1 MRCGLVLITNAFV
14 VSWKTL
20 ITAQAFGSPRES
32 AWKLLLANG
41 CEVKVQFGPLSAE
54 ELAQAIDGA
63 DAALCGPDAYT
74 KDLFQRPQAA
84 NLKIISRWG
93 VGYDSIDVKASTEAG
108 IVVAYTPGF
117 LDEAVADYTFALL
130 LTLARRTA
138 EANEAIK
145 AGRWE
150 AFWGYDLAGKTLG
163 IIGCGRIG
171 QAVAR
176 RANGFGLRLLGY
188 DLLENSALRPLG
200 IQYAPLP
207 KLLASSDFVTLHA
220 SLTPQNRAMIGESEF
235 QQMKPNALFI
245 NTARGAHVNETA
257 LTKALRKKWIGGA
270 ALDVFAEEPLPAD
283 HPFRSTPNLLLSPHQ
298 AACARETGERIS
310 TAAAQAILD
319 LMRGQIPQSIV
330 NPEVFHSPTMRTPLR
345 PTRTAQFLD
354 GKNAVDKI

>member
-1 MRCGLVLITNAFV
+1 MRRGSVFITNAFV
-14 VSWKTL
+14 MSWKTL

-41 CEVKVQFGPLSAE
+41 CEVKAQFGPLSAE

-63 DAALCGPDAYT
+63 DVTLCGPDAYT
-74 KDLFQRPQAA
+74 KEFFQRPQAA

-93 VGYDSIDVKASTEAG
+93 VGYDSIDIKAATKAG

-138 EANEAIK
+138 EADAAIK
-145 AGRWE
+145 TGRWE
-150 AFWGYDLAGKTLG
+150 SLWGCDLTGKTLG

-176 RANGFGLRLLGY
+176 RANGFGLRLLAY
-188 DLLENSALRPLG
+188 DLLENPAIRSLG

-207 KLLASSDFVTLHA
+207 NLLASSDFVTLHA
-220 SLTPQNRAMIGESEF
+220 SLTPQNRAMIGEAEF
-235 QQMKPNALFI
+235 RQMKPNALFI

-257 LTKALRKKWIGGA
+257 LTKALRQRWIGGA

-310 TAAAQAILD
+310 TMAAQAILD
-319 LMRGQIPQSIV
+319 LMRGQTPQWIV
-330 NPEVFHSPTMRTPLR
+330 NPEVFHSPTLRASFQPSKTPK
-345 PTRTAQFLD
+345 T
-354 GKNAVDKI
+354 

>member
-1 MRCGLVLITNAFV
+1 M
-14 VSWKTL
+14 SWKTL

-41 CEVKVQFGPLSAE
+41 CEVKAKFGPLSTE

-63 DAALCGPDAYT
+63 DATLCGPDAYT
-74 KDLFQRPQAA
+74 REFFQRSEAT

-93 VGYDSIDVKASTEAG
+93 VGYDSIDITAATKAG
-108 IVVAYTPGF
+108 IVVAYTPGI

-138 EANEAIK
+138 EADASIK

-150 AFWGYDLAGKTLG
+150 SLWGWDLAGKTLG

-176 RANGFGLRLLGY
+176 RAKGFGLRLLAY
-188 DLLENSALRPLG
+188 DLLENPTVRSLG

-220 SLTPQNRAMIGESEF
+220 SLTPQNHEMIGETEF
-235 QQMKPNALFI
+235 RQMKANALFI
-245 NTARGAHVNETA
+245 NTARGAHVNELA
-257 LTKALRKKWIGGA
+257 LTKALRKKWISGA

-283 HPFRSTPNLLLSPHQ
+283 HPFRSIPNLLLSPHQ
-298 AACARETGERIS
+298 AACARETRERIS

-319 LMRGQIPQSIV
+319 LMRGQAPQWIV
-330 NPEVFHSPTMRTPLR
+330 NPEVCHSPSLCPPIQSSKPPKT
-345 PTRTAQFLD
+345 
-354 GKNAVDKI
+354 

>member
-1 MRCGLVLITNAFV
+1 M
-14 VSWKTL
+14 SWKTL
-20 ITAQAFGSPRES
+20 ITAQVFGSPQAS

-41 CEVKVQFGPLSAE
+41 CEVKAKFGPLSAE

-63 DAALCGPDAYT
+63 DATLCGPDAYT
-74 KDLFQRPQAA
+74 REFFQRPEAA
-84 NLKIISRWG
+84 NLKIVSRWG
-93 VGYDSIDVKASTEAG
+93 VGCDSIDIKAATEAG

-138 EANEAIK
+138 ESDAAMK

-150 AFWGYDLAGKTLG
+150 ALWGYDLAGKTLG

-176 RANGFGLRLLGY
+176 RAKGFGLRLLGC
-188 DLLENSALRPLG
+188 DLFENPSLRPLE
-200 IQYAPLP
+200 IEYTSLP
-207 KLLASSDFVTLHA
+207 NLLASSDFVTLHA
-220 SLTPQNRAMIGESEF
+220 ALTPENRGMIGEKEF
-235 QQMKPNALFI
+235 RQMKPNALFI

-257 LTKALRKKWIGGA
+257 LAKALRKRWISGA

-319 LMRGQIPQSIV
+319 LMRGQAPQWIV
-330 NPEVFHSPTMRTPLR
+330 NPEVFHSSTLRSPL
-345 PTRTAQFLD
+345 QFS
-354 GKNAVDKI
+354 KPPKT

>member
-1 MRCGLVLITNAFV
+1 M
-14 VSWKTL
+14 SWKTL
-20 ITAQAFGSPRES
+20 ITAQAFGSPQES
-32 AWKLLLANG
+32 AWKLLLTNG
-41 CEVKVQFGPLSAE
+41 CEVKAKFGPLSAE
-54 ELAQAIDGA
+54 ELAQTIDGA
-63 DAALCGPDAYT
+63 DATLCGPDAYT
-74 KDLFQRPQAA
+74 REFFQRPEAT

-93 VGYDSIDVKASTEAG
+93 VGYDSIDIEAATEAG

-150 AFWGYDLAGKTLG
+150 ALWGYDLAGKTLG

-176 RANGFGLRLLGY
+176 RAKGFGLRLLGY
-188 DLLENSALRPLG
+188 DLLENPALRSLG

-207 KLLASSDFVTLHA
+207 KIFASSDFVTLHA
-220 SLTPQNRAMIGESEF
+220 ALTPQNRAMIGEEEF
-235 QQMKPNALFI
+235 RQMKPNALFI

-257 LTKALRKKWIGGA
+257 LTKALREKWIGGA

-283 HPFRSTPNLLLSPHQ
+283 HPFRSIPNLLLSPHQ
-298 AACARETGERIS
+298 AACARETRERIS
-310 TAAAQAILD
+310 TAAAQAIID
-319 LMRGQIPQSIV
+319 LMRGQMPQWIV
-330 NPEVFHSPTMRTPLR
+330 NPEVFHSPSLR
-345 PTRTAQFLD
+345 PLIQPSKPPKT
-354 GKNAVDKI
+354 